1 MVKALGAL
9 LWGLVMLPLTVT
21 DNLPG
26 AALLFFVGGAIWGPS
41 TAVEA
46 TALHRW
52 TTASQ
57 HGRVFGVQRSLLATA
72 VPLGAAVGALALERH
87 DPATILCLSA
97 LACTCAGAMALV
109 SSDLRRAG

>member
-26 AALLFFVGGAIWGPS
+26 AALLFFVGGAIWGPY

-46 TALHRW
+46 TAC
-52 TTASQ
+52 TAGLPPPST
-57 HGRVFGVQRSLLATA
+57 GGSSECSAACWLRLCPSELRS
-72 VPLGAAVGALALERH
+72 VPWHWSG
-87 DPATILCLSA
+87 TILCLSA
-97 LACTCAGAMALV
+97 LACTCSGAMALV